1 MKILILCKASA
12 HIGMGHLIRSRTFAQ
27 AISKELKDIE
37 INFFVIGDRLVHNL
51 LQGLPFPVSHFEE
64 GAELPFAEKY
74 DLAFFDTIHLAPKIF
89 AAVKK
94 KSTLCISLSPIF
106 DHMPEVDILFNRTRY
121 IRPEYEE
128 LSIHKYL
135 GLEYTLIQANCT
147 KINSVIY
154 QANLDRVNFPIAI
167 SMGGG
172 DAPNKTLRFLR
183 SLKRCS
189 IPATFWVMLGE
200 GYGHSYDDLIQEI
213 KKDSTH
219 EIILA
224 KTNQSMWHILSNCV
238 LAILPGGITSY
249 EAIYAGLPAINIVD
263 KESSYFLLQEP
274 EEKGAC
280 FYGGILSDEALDDLN
295 TKIVSLYENRE
306 QLLAIHE
313 SAQNL
318 IDDQAG
324 VRIIQIC
331 QKHLAK
337 KVQYQN

>member
-1 MKILILCKASA
+1 
-12 HIGMGHLIRSRTFAQ
+12 MGHLIRSRTFAQ
-27 AISKELKDIE
+27 AIVKERADLEIE
-37 INFFVIGDRLVHNL
+37 FVVIGDRLVHNL
-51 LQGLPFPVSHFEE
+51 LQGQPFPVVHFEE
-64 GAELPFAEKY
+64 GEKVLLGEKY
-74 DLAFFDTIHLAPKIF
+74 DLAFFDTIHLAPILF
-89 AAVKK
+89 AAIKQ
-94 KSTLCISLSPIF
+94 KSNLCISLSPIF
-106 DHMPEVDILFNRTRY
+106 DHMPDVDILFNRTRY
-121 IRPEYEE
+121 IREEYEQ

-135 GLEYTLIQANCT
+135 GLEYTLIQPNCT
-147 KINSVIY
+147 KINSLVY

-200 GYGHSYDDLIQEI
+200 GYGHSYDELIQEI

-249 EAIYAGLPAINIVD
+249 EAIYAGLPAINIV
-263 KESSYFLLQEP
+263 ESEKSYFLLQEP
-274 EEKGAC
+274 EEKNAC
-280 FYGGILSDEALDDLN
+280 FYGGILSDETLENLN
-295 TKIVSLYENRE
+295 TTIESLYENRT

-324 VRIIQIC
+324 KRILELC
-331 QKHLAK
+331 QKHLTTLITS
-337 KVQYQN
+337 